1 MMNFVATLVY
11 TLLLISMLASC
22 GNSSSGSTTAALEA
36 PATASEPSLSFATKT
51 FRFSWTDVD
60 NATHYKLLE
69 NPDGN
74 SGFTQVGGD
83 ISQGTQS
90 TDHIVPLYARIN
102 AQYILQSC
110 NDAGCTDSST
120 LSVSGSLSDAI
131 GYFKAGNAGAND
143 QFGRVVRLSADGS
156 TLAVSAWHES
166 SSTTGINSTPDDTAA
181 NAGAVYVYIL
191 SNGSWVQQA
200 YIKASNTGAN
210 DEFGFS
216 LSLST
221 NGDTLAVGAYLEDS
235 SSTGIN
241 STSNNLA
248 DQAGAVYVYRRSGNS
263 WSEQAYIKSSNAPA
277 GDQFG
282 RSVSLSGD
290 GNTLAVGSVGDD
302 SNTSGIDSTYT
313 YDITTQNN
321 GAVYMFG
328 YNGSAWSQQAYIK
341 ASNPSPGDSFGN
353 SVSLSTDGTILAVGA
368 EYENSS
374 TTGINSTP
382 DDAAPG
388 AGAVYIY
395 GLSGST
401 WSEQDYIKASNAQ
414 ASDHFGFSVSLSGDG
429 NTLAVAAYQED
440 SSTTGINSVPDEAAS
455 AAGAAYV
462 FSHNGGSWSEEAYIK
477 ASNVTTLDYF
487 GIDVSLSTDGN
498 TLAVGA
504 LFEDGSGTGINSV
517 ADETADA
524 AGAAFV
530 YQRSG
535 STWSELAYIK
545 ARNTEAG
552 DWFGF
557 SVSLSGDGHILAVG
571 AQKEDSSTT
580 GIDSTPDEAAIEAGA
595 VYVY

>member
-235 SSTGIN
+235 NSTGIN